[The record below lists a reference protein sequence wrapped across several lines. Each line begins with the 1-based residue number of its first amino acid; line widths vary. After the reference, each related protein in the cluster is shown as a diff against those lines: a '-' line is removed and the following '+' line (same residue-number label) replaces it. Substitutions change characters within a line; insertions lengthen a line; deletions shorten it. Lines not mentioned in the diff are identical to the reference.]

1 MAVVPVTIYECKD
14 GSSLHL
20 VGCDEGLN
28 GFTAGGCLAQSWQ
41 KRLSLQREIAGS
53 VSAPLSSCWLLHAP
67 GSLVSH
73 SKLHRLWFA
82 VTVFF

>member
-41 KRLSLQREIAGS
+41 KRLVTAEGDSGVCVCAIVFLLAAACSWLSGL
-53 VSAPLSSCWLLHAP
+53 PL
-67 GSLVSH
+67 
-73 SKLHRLWFA
+73 
-82 VTVFF
+82 